1 MVFERNKQFQ
11 DFRGDFPLQFHC
23 NNKLLFCYFFNFP
36 LPDTKNLPRNCKLLD
51 DNRFTME
58 LQEIKP
64 RNLTDE
70 IEESM
75 SEAEAE
81 VMPGP
86 KPISEHESES
96 IYENPYSTR
105 IYHDFGGSIIIRNF
119 DRPTEET
126 IFQKIGKRKWSLFYL
141 AIGIL
146 IGVTV
151 TLSMHL
157 PGKAIFT

>member
-1 MVFERNKQFQ
+1 M
-11 DFRGDFPLQFHC
+11 
-23 NNKLLFCYFFNFP
+23 
-36 LPDTKNLPRNCKLLD
+36 PDTKNLTRNCKLPD
-51 DNRFTME
+51 DNTFTME
-58 LQEIKP
+58 LREIKP

-81 VMPGP
+81 VIPGP
-86 KPISEHESES
+86 ETISEHESES

-141 AIGIL
+141 ALGLL

-151 TLSMHL
+151 TGLSMHL
-157 PGKAIFT
+157 PGKTIFR